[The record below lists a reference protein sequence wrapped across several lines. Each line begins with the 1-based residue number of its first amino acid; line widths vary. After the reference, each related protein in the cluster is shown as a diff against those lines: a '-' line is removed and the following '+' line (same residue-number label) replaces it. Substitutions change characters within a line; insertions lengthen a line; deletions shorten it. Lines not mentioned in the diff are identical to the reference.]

1 MTKNY
6 YKYTKYTRHVDFKR
20 LDCIVRS
27 IRDRFN
33 NRTDLKG
40 LDLGCGKGNVTVPL
54 AYLRYQMTGVLYNRG
69 NQNHEK
75 TKIRGI
81 H

>member
-1 MTKNY
+1 MSKNY
-6 YKYTKYTRHVDFKR
+6 HKYSEYIRYVDFTR
-20 LDCIVRS
+20 LDVIVQS

-40 LDLGCGKGNVTVPL
+40 FDLGGGKENVTVPL